1 MTMKELFQKQVIVP
15 INNDNKTK
23 FIMDS
28 SSHITNIKLDT
39 KTNFIQFE
47 QTGIVIKIEK
57 VETSCL
63 SQLKSYLKIIGISY
77 LFENTNTLIIVDV
90 VETIIKNNHIFNNI
104 TIISRYRVI
113 KISSKLDMIIIW
125 LDI

>member
-77 LFENTNTLIIVDV
+77 LFENTNTLITVDV

>member
-1 MTMKELFQKQVIVP
+1 MKELFQKQVIVP

-77 LFENTNTLIIVDV
+77 LFENTNTLITVDV